1 MKHVIQRKIIHNTLN
16 SDHSDWGKMFL
27 IDLINPI
34 KPDFLLDNILD
45 TLETVASTNDFDNT
59 NQSLISILVGTDNEN
74 LKGKKLRWKK
84 YFNHVTSVEAA

>member
-1 MKHVIQRKIIHNTLN
+1 
-16 SDHSDWGKMFL
+16 MFL

-59 NQSLISILVGTDNEN
+59 NQSLINILVGTDIWASAFIM
-74 LKGKKLRWKK
+74 KI
-84 YFNHVTSVEAA
+84 

>member
-1 MKHVIQRKIIHNTLN
+1 MIQGKIIHNTLN

-34 KPDFLLDNILD
+34 TGKPDFLLDNILD

-59 NQSLISILVGTDNEN
+59 NQSLINILVGSRD
-74 LKGKKLRWKK
+74 W
-84 YFNHVTSVEAA
+84 

>member
-1 MKHVIQRKIIHNTLN
+1 
-16 SDHSDWGKMFL
+16 MFL

-59 NQSLISILVGTDNEN
+59 NQSLINILVGTDNEN
-74 LKGKKLRWKK
+74 LKGKKLRWK
-84 YFNHVTSVEAA
+84 

>member
-1 MKHVIQRKIIHNTLN
+1 
-16 SDHSDWGKMFL
+16 MFL

-59 NQSLISILVGTDNEN
+59 NQSLINILVGTDNEN
-74 LKGKKLRWKK
+74 LKGKKLRLKN